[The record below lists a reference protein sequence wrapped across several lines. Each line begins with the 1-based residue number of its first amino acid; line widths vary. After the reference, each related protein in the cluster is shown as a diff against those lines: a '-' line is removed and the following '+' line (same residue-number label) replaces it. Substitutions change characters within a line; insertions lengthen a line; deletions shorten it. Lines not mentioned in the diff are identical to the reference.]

1 MGLGYS
7 YHNQIQIGFAAP
19 PGQSYPAS
27 RTYLLDDAAEWLGIS
42 FVAPPG
48 GVTLSKVLVYA
59 SAVGGAPLTDAKLQC
74 EIYDDAAGVPN
85 ASQATTTT
93 VTAKPAAAAWVEFT
107 GFTLALTGG
116 VQYWIVLKNIEA
128 DPAAKNITY
137 KTHAYG
143 TKFYGIYGP
152 TTSVMTINSGGAWA
166 TDLRSSIVGFR
177 LEFSDGG
184 FSGYPIYDASSGS
197 VTYGIYDDREH
208 GALFTTPASGQLVVA
223 GAMANIKIQGSPGN
237 GVKFRLY
244 KGTTLVD
251 TSKEVFDQ
259 NIQSTLHAM
268 AMFTAQRVLDANT
281 AYRLTVMHTGSA
293 GNTSNYYALTFAS
306 LHDAAASRAL
316 GPLKGW
322 QGTYTT
328 DSTGTPPS
336 FSEVTTVVPCISL
349 LLDTDGGE
357 IYAAAGGGS
366 NPRFGDMT
374 GGLK

>member
-1 MGLGYS
+1 MGFGYS
-7 YHNQIQIGFAAP
+7 YHNQIQIGFATP
-19 PGQSYPAS
+19 PGRSYPES
-27 RTYLLDDAAEWLGIS
+27 RTYQLDSAVEWLGIS
-42 FVAPPG
+42 FIAPPG
-48 GVTLSKVLVYA
+48 GATLSKVLVYA
-59 SAVGGAPLTDAKLQC
+59 SAVVGAPLTDAKLQC
-74 EIYDDAAGVPN
+74 DIYNDTAGVPDT
-85 ASQATTTT
+85 SQASTTT

-116 VQYWIVLKNIEA
+116 VQYWIVLKNLE
-128 DPAAKNITY
+128 DNPAVKYVTY

-143 TKFYGIYGP
+143 TRFYNVFGP
-152 TTSVMTINSGGAWA
+152 SVSVMTGDSGTAWA
-166 TDLRSSIVGFR
+166 TDQRTGIVGFR

-184 FSGYPIYDASSGS
+184 FSGYPIYDASSGT

-208 GALFTTPASGQLVVA
+208 GVLFTTPASGQLVVA
-223 GAMANIKIQGSPGN
+223 GALANVKKQGSPGY
-237 GVKFRLY
+237 GIKFRLY

-251 TSKEVFDQ
+251 TSKEVFGN
-259 NIQSTLHAM
+259 NIQTTLHAM

-281 AYRLTVMHTGSA
+281 AYRLTVMHTNSSGD
-293 GNTSNYYALTFAS
+293 TSNYYALTYGL

-322 QGTYTT
+322 QGTYTA
-328 DSTGTPPS
+328 DSTASPPT
-336 FSEVTTVVPCISL
+336 FTDVTTVVPCISL

>member
-1 MGLGYS
+1 MGFGYS
-7 YHNQIQIGFAAP
+7 YHRQTQVGFAMP
-19 PGQSYPAS
+19 WGTSYPSS
-27 RTYLLDDAAEWLGIS
+27 RAYILDAAAEWLGIS
-42 FVAPPG
+42 FIAPPG
-48 GVTLSKVLVYA
+48 GPTLNKVLVYA
-59 SAVGGAPLTDAKLQC
+59 SAVNGAPLTDAKLQC
-74 EIYDDAAGVPN
+74 EIYSDTAGVPD
-85 ASQATTTT
+85 SSLATTTT

-128 DPAAKNITY
+128 DPTTKFITY
-137 KTHAYG
+137 KTHATVSGLYCP
-143 TKFYGIYGP
+143 YGP
-152 TTSVMTINSGGAWA
+152 LMSVMTADSGTAWA
-166 TDLRSSIVGFR
+166 TDARYGVGGFR
-177 LEFSDGG
+177 LEYSDGG
-184 FSGYPIYDASSGS
+184 FSGYPIYDATSGS

-208 GALFTTPASGQLVVA
+208 GVLFTTPASGQLVVA
-223 GAMANIKIQGSPGN
+223 GAIANVKKQGSPGY
-237 GVKFRLY
+237 GIKFRLY

-251 TSKEVFDQ
+251 TSKEVFGG